1 MGELSPEEMT
11 AALRQVWAARDDALR
26 RDFDRSLPFA
36 DGLFDRWE
44 RARRLG
50 FGEGASIYDSAMVL
64 GSVAVGAYTWV
75 GPSVLLDGSGGGLTI
90 GEWCS
95 ISAGAHLYTHDTVRW
110 SLSRG
115 AVARTTAPVRIGSA
129 CHFGAQSIVV
139 AGVTIGDQ
147 CVIGANSF
155 VNRDVPDRAVVAG
168 SPARPLGM
176 VVGDGEEVRLWL
188 GPEAVA
194 ALAERR
200 P

>member
-1 MGELSPEEMT
+1 MDELTPDELT
-11 AALRQVWAARDDALR
+11 AALRRVWADRDDALR

-64 GSVAVGAYTWV
+64 GNVAVGAHTWV

-90 GEWCS
+90 GDWCS
-95 ISAGAHLYTHDTVRW
+95 ISAGTHVYTHDTVRW

-115 AVARTTAPVRIGSA
+115 VVERATAPVRIGSA
-129 CHFGAQSIVV
+129 CHLGAQSIVV
-139 AGVTIGDQ
+139 AGVTVGEQ

-176 VVGDGEEVRLWL
+176 VVGDGGDVRLWL
-188 GPEAVA
+188 GPDAVA
-194 ALAERR
+194 ALAERQ